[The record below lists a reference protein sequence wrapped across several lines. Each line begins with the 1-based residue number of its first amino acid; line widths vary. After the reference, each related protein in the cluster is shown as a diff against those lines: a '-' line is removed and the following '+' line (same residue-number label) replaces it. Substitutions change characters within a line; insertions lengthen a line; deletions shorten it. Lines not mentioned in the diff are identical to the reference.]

1 MARDLRAFW
10 RRFQGGVE
18 VAVAS
23 SAADKLLGIRDG
35 FIRYFH
41 DGLGRPIPIAV
52 VPQSSGDDPL
62 GLPLSDE
69 ATIALARRKASTMR
83 ESLGSD
89 YHFYAASEGGL
100 HSLELE
106 GRVHYFVRAWTV
118 IIGLTGEAWGGSGSV
133 EIPQRMIEG
142 LDDQQIPFA
151 IPGTR
156 RRGGMTSSLTGGLE
170 SRRDA
175 VASATFHALASVLY
189 GIIESHPLR
198 RS

>member
-1 MARDLRAFW
+1 MAKDLRAFW
-10 RRFQGGVE
+10 RRFQGGIE

-23 SAADKLLGIRDG
+23 SAADKLIGIRDG

-41 DGLGRPIPIAV
+41 EGLGRPIPIAV
-52 VPQSSGDDPL
+52 VPQPSGDDPM

-69 ATIALARRKASTMR
+69 ATIELARRKASMIR
-83 ESLGSD
+83 ENLGST

-100 HSLELE
+100 HSLELD
-106 GRVHYFVRAWTV
+106 GRIHYFVRAWTV
-118 IIGLTGEAWGGSGSV
+118 ILGLAGESWGASGSV
-133 EIPQRMIEG
+133 EIPQRLIEG

-156 RRGGMTSSLTGGLE
+156 RKGGMTSSLTGGLE

-198 RS
+198 RT

>member
-1 MARDLRAFW
+1 MASA
-10 RRFQGGVE
+10 
-18 VAVAS
+18 
-23 SAADKLLGIRDG
+23 AADKLLGVRDG
-35 FIRYFH
+35 FVRYFH
-41 DGLGRPIPIAV
+41 EGLGRPIPIAV
-52 VPQSSGDDPL
+52 VPQQSGEDPL

-69 ATIALARRKASTMR
+69 ETIALARQKAAALR
-83 ESLGSD
+83 EELGQT
-89 YHFYAASEGGL
+89 YHFYTASEGGL

-106 GRVHYFVRAWTV
+106 GRTHYFVRAWTV
-118 IIGLTGEAWGGSGSV
+118 ILGLAGEAWGASGSV
-133 EIPQRMIEG
+133 EIPPRLIEG

-170 SRRDA
+170 SRRNS
-175 VASATFHALASVLY
+175 VSVATFHALASVLY

>member
-1 MARDLRAFW
+1 MASA
-10 RRFQGGVE
+10 
-18 VAVAS
+18 
-23 SAADKLLGIRDG
+23 AADKLLGIRDG

-52 VPQSSGDDPL
+52 VPQQSGDDPL

-69 ATIALARRKASTMR
+69 ETIELARKKAAELR
-83 ESLGSD
+83 ETLGQA
-89 YHFYAASEGGL
+89 YHFYAAAEGGL
-100 HSLELE
+100 HSLEME

-118 IIGLTGEAWGGSGSV
+118 IIGLAGEAWGASGSV
-133 EIPQRMIEG
+133 EIPARLIEG

-156 RRGGMTSSLTGGLE
+156 RKGGMTSSLTRGLE
-170 SRRDA
+170 TRRNA
-175 VASATFHALASVLY
+175 VSVATLHALSSVLY

-198 RS
+198 RH